1 MAATYKAVGINLKA
15 MPMGES
21 DRLLTVLTREFGL
34 IRAVAPGSRKHES
47 NLRGRSGIFAVN
59 QLLIVKGRNLDKII
73 QADGVEFYGGLS
85 QDLRRLTAS
94 QYLAE
99 LALFQALSDQP
110 QEQLFDGLRTHLQRL
125 ETLPAIATL
134 PYLTQAVYHL
144 LALAG
149 LAPRVHHCC
158 LTQRPLV
165 PDYSAPDWRVGFS
178 AVAGGVVSEL
188 EPLAN
193 ADLSANAQT
202 RERPRLR
209 HSRSLQ
215 PQSDASVATVSQLSS
230 QPIERFTVMP
240 SRTQSTLGRT
250 TLMTALELEIMQYL
264 SQDAVVDES
273 GTLQLPTYLSKSIQ
287 PADPVWLTLERMLR
301 TYAQYHFEQPIRS
314 ASLIETC
321 FSL

>member
-1 MAATYKAVGINLKA
+1 MAATYKAIGINLKA

-34 IRAVAPGSRKHES
+34 IRAIAPGSRKHES

-73 QADGVEFYGGLS
+73 QADGVEFYSGLS

-125 ETLPAIATL
+125 ERLPAIATL

-144 LALAG
+144 LELAG
-149 LAPRVHHCC
+149 LEPRVHHCC

-188 EPLAN
+188 ESPNGNESTVKARPP
-193 ADLSANAQT
+193 D
-202 RERPRLR
+202 RPRLR
-209 HSRSLQ
+209 
-215 PQSDASVATVSQLSS
+215 QSQSQIDAGVATVHQPTS
-230 QPIERFTVMP
+230 QPIERFIVRS
-240 SRTQSTLGRT
+240 SRAPVPLGRT
-250 TLMTALELEIMQYL
+250 TLMTALELGILQYL
-264 SQDAVVDES
+264 SQDDVVDES
-273 GTLQLPTYLSKSIQ
+273 GRLQLPTYLSELIQ
-287 PADPVWLTLERMLR
+287 HADPVWLTLERMLR
-301 TYAQYHFEQPIRS
+301 QYAQYHFEQPIRS

-321 FSL
+321 FSI